1 MDFQEREKKLFQI
14 LSGKIKITIE
24 GKRYQVF
31 SPSLEII
38 SDSNEVYFESLQ
50 KFRFNGILSKEKLKE
65 ILINKRILR
74 NEDFLFIE
82 KAPENIE
89 SLQEELYINREN
101 SHYSLK
107 IRDRLKELRKDYS
120 SIINEVSKY
129 DSYSLEGIASF
140 NKIVFVIL
148 NTTYYKNKK
157 IKYDRDLVAKI
168 IEKINLKNV
177 SNEEIREISR
187 TTPWQNMWSGLR
199 KNGIVFKDGVNC
211 SSEQKML
218 MMWSSFYD
226 SLSEAAEQPED
237 YVIEDD
243 DLLDGWL
250 ITQKKKKNNNNNSS
264 FEKYDEVFLLK
275 KDNETEEQFINRIK
289 SMNSKQ
295 ALKLKEERLQQV
307 FEKGEVNHQDFADVQ
322 KDLGIKFN
330 QLMMS
335 KGKKK

>member
-31 SPSLEII
+31 SPSLEIMA
-38 SDSNEVYFESLQ
+38 DSNEVYFETL
-50 KFRFNGILSKEKLKE
+50 EKLKYSG
-65 ILINKRILR
+65 ILNKKNIKDFLIEKKVLR

-89 SLQEELYINREN
+89 SLQEELYLNREN
-101 SHYSLK
+101 SQYSYK
-107 IRDRLKELRKDYS
+107 IRDRLSNLRKDYS
-120 SIINEVSKY
+120 FISGEISKY
-129 DSYSLEGIASF
+129 DIYSLEGIASF

-148 NTTYYKNKK
+148 QTTYRNDKK
-157 IKYDRDLVAKI
+157 IRYDRNLISKI
-168 IEKINLKNV
+168 IENVNLKTI
-177 SNEEIREISR
+177 SIEEIRLLSR

-199 KNGIVFKDGVNC
+199 KNGIIFKNGIEC

-218 MMWSSFYD
+218 VMWSSFYD

-250 ITQKKKKNNNNNSS
+250 INQKKKKPNNSSS

-275 KDNETEEQFINRIK
+275 KDNETDEQFVNRVK
-289 SMNSKQ
+289 GMNSKE
-295 ALKLKEERLQQV
+295 ALKLKNERLQQV

-322 KDLGIKFN
+322 RDLGMRFTQK
-330 QLMMS
+330 MMQER
-335 KGKKK
+335 KK